1 MGALAALLA
10 SRWARRLIVWIALIG
25 AVLLF
30 LLNLRRAGETAGRHA
45 ERLKQMERQ
54 NDIQRRMLEAA
65 SDRPRNRDELADR
78 LRDGR
83 F

>member
-1 MGALAALLA
+1 MGVLSALMAP
-10 SRWARRLIVWIALIG
+10 RWARRLIVWAALIG

-30 LLNLRRAGETAGRHA
+30 LLNLRRAGETAGRHT

-54 NDIQRRMLEAA
+54 NDIQRRMLEA
-65 SDRPRNRDELADR
+65 SSTRPRDRGELAER
-78 LRDGR
+78 LHDGR

>member
-1 MGALAALLA
+1 MGALSALLA
-10 SRWARRLIVWIALIG
+10 SRWARRLATGIALTG

-30 LLNLRRAGETAGRHA
+30 LLNLRRAGETAGRHT

-54 NDIQRRMLEAA
+54 NDIQRRMLEE
-65 SDRPRNRDELADR
+65 SSNRPHDRDDLADR
-78 LRDGR
+78 LRDGQ

>member
-83 F
+83 S

>member
-30 LLNLRRAGETAGRHA
+30 LFNLRRAGETAGRHA
-45 ERLKQMERQ
+45 
-54 NDIQRRMLEAA
+54 
-65 SDRPRNRDELADR
+65 
-78 LRDGR
+78 
-83 F
+83 